1 LSGENIVTVHPVE
14 ASLELAAMR
23 CGDLTPIVYAKLFAD
38 YPAMEALFVRDTTGA
53 VKGEMLARVLEAILD
68 FVGENSYGANMIRCE
83 VVTHAGYDVPPD
95 VFGIFFGVV
104 ATTIR
109 EQLAENWTE
118 AFDRAWRTLLSDLD
132 YFVTHPD
139 QKATPGQ

>member
-1 LSGENIVTVHPVE
+1 MTVHPVE

-95 VFGIFFGVV
+95 IFPIFFAIVAATLRDALGDAWTGAFEQGWAELLTDMDRCVAEARSAGGV
-104 ATTIR
+104 
-109 EQLAENWTE
+109 L
-118 AFDRAWRTLLSDLD
+118 
-132 YFVTHPD
+132 
-139 QKATPGQ
+139 TPQ